1 MLKKCFLP
9 VGMVLA
15 AVLSWLLPQLGIRL
29 ESICGTTFFIVAIFV
44 ICGWQTDFG
53 ECKFD
58 RNLLKVFIFSCL
70 FSMAA
75 APWCGIALANLT
87 GMEPMAAAG
96 LAVIL
101 AMPPTL
107 SSGIVMTINAGGN
120 GLAAMLFT
128 VVYNLIG
135 VFTLP
140 WMLAWCLAGAGD
152 IDTNP
157 LKMFIKLM
165 LLVILP
171 FFAGFLGKH
180 FTGWK
185 LPKWSG
191 YIPST
196 CVILLAL
203 SFFSLAHDQMMK
215 FPLQMLAILAVIC
228 FVLRVGLLIGLWY
241 GGKLLK
247 ADRGIRL
254 AMIFTAGSKTLTISM
269 ATLAILDIGGG
280 SAMISCIIFYFIQV
294 FVDAVLSGKMTRQN
308 EKITQ

>member
-9 VGMVLA
+9 VGMILA
-15 AVLSWLLPQLGIRL
+15 AALSWLFPQLGIRL
-29 ESICGTTFFIVAIFV
+29 ESICGTAVFIVAIFV
-44 ICGWQTDFG
+44 ICGWQTNFG

-58 RNLLKVFIFSCL
+58 RKLLKVFIFSGL
-70 FSMAA
+70 FAMAA
-75 APWCGIALANLT
+75 VPWCGIALSRLAGLDAMT
-87 GMEPMAAAG
+87 AAG
-96 LAVIL
+96 LTVIL

-107 SSGIVMTINAGGN
+107 SSGIVMATNAGGN

-128 VVYNLIG
+128 VVYNLAG

-140 WMLAWCLAGAGD
+140 WMLAWCLSGSGE

-157 LKMFIKLM
+157 WKMFTKLM

-171 FFAGFLGKH
+171 FFAGYLGKH
-180 FTGWK
+180 FSGKK

-203 SFFSLAHDQMMK
+203 SFFSLAHDQLQK
-215 FPLQMLAILAVIC
+215 FPLKMLLLVAIIACLLRLVLLA
-228 FVLRVGLLIGLWY
+228 GLWY
-241 GGKLLK
+241 GGMLLK
-247 ADRGIRL
+247 ADRGLRI

-269 ATLAILDIGGG
+269 ATLAILGIGGG
-280 SAMISCIIFYFIQV
+280 PAMISCILFYFIQV
-294 FVDAVLSGKMTRQN
+294 FIDAVLSGKMTRSVN
-308 EKITQ
+308 H

>member
-15 AVLSWLLPQLGIRL
+15 AIMAVLIPGLGIRL
-29 ESICGTTFFIVAIFV
+29 ENLCGTAVFIVAIFV

-58 RNLLKVFIFSCL
+58 RKLLNVFIFSGL
-70 FSMAA
+70 FSMAL
-75 APWCGIALANLT
+75 APWCGIGLARLT
-87 GMEPMAAAG
+87 GLDTMILAG

-107 SSGIVMTINAGGN
+107 SSGIVMTTNAGGN

-140 WMLAWCLAGAGD
+140 WMLAWCLAGAGN

-157 LKMFIKLM
+157 MKMFIKLM

-171 FFAGFLGKH
+171 FFAGYLAKRFSGK
-180 FTGWK
+180 K
-185 LPKWSG
+185 LPGWSG

-196 CVILLAL
+196 CVILLAI
-203 SFFSLAHDQMMK
+203 SFFSLANEQIK
-215 FPLQMLAILAVIC
+215 NFPLTMLLILAGVC
-228 FVLRVGLLIGLWY
+228 LLLRVGLLAGLWY
-241 GGKLLK
+241 GGALLK
-247 ADRGIRL
+247 ADRSIRT

-269 ATLAILDIGGG
+269 ATLAILNIGGG

-294 FVDAVLSGKMTRQN
+294 FIDAILSGKMTKERD
-308 EKITQ
+308 EK

>member
-9 VGMVLA
+9 VGMILA
-15 AVLSWLLPQLGIRL
+15 AALSWSFPQLGIRL
-29 ESICGTTFFIVAIFV
+29 ESICGTAVFIVAIFV

-58 RNLLKVFIFSCL
+58 RKLLNVFVFSGL
-70 FSMAA
+70 FAMAA
-75 APWCGIALANLT
+75 VPWCGIALSRIAGLDAMT
-87 GMEPMAAAG
+87 AAG
-96 LAVIL
+96 LTVIL

-107 SSGIVMTINAGGN
+107 SSGIVMATNAGGN

-140 WMLAWCLAGAGD
+140 WMLAWCLSGSGE

-157 LKMFIKLM
+157 WKMFTKLM

-171 FFAGFLGKH
+171 FFTGYLIKH
-180 FTGWK
+180 VSRKK

-203 SFFSLAHDQMMK
+203 SFFSLAHDQLQK
-215 FPLQMLAILAVIC
+215 FPLKMLLLVAIIA
-228 FVLRVGLLIGLWY
+228 GLLRLVLLAGLWY
-241 GGKLLK
+241 GGMLLK
-247 ADRGIRL
+247 ADRGLRI

-269 ATLAILDIGGG
+269 ATLAILGIGSGP
-280 SAMISCIIFYFIQV
+280 AMISCILFYFIQV
-294 FVDAVLSGKMTRQN
+294 FIDAVLSGKMT
-308 EKITQ
+308 KTTKH

>member
-9 VGMVLA
+9 VGMILA
-15 AVLSWLLPQLGIRL
+15 AALSWLFPQLGIRL
-29 ESICGTTFFIVAIFV
+29 ESICGTAVFIVAIFV
-44 ICGWQTDFG
+44 ICGWQTNFG

-58 RNLLKVFIFSCL
+58 RKLLKVFIFSGL
-70 FSMAA
+70 FAMAA
-75 APWCGIALANLT
+75 VPWCGIALSRLAGLDAMT
-87 GMEPMAAAG
+87 AAG
-96 LAVIL
+96 LTVIL

-107 SSGIVMTINAGGN
+107 SSGIVMATNAGGN

-128 VVYNLIG
+128 VVYNLAG

-140 WMLAWCLAGAGD
+140 WMLAWCLSGSGE

-157 LKMFIKLM
+157 WKMFTKLM

-171 FFAGFLGKH
+171 FFAGYLGKH
-180 FTGWK
+180 FSGKK

-203 SFFSLAHDQMMK
+203 SFFSLAHDQLQK
-215 FPLQMLAILAVIC
+215 FPLKMLLLVAIIACLLRLVLLA
-228 FVLRVGLLIGLWY
+228 GLWY
-241 GGKLLK
+241 GGMLLN
-247 ADRGIRL
+247 ADRGLRI

-269 ATLAILDIGGG
+269 ATLAILGIGGG
-280 SAMISCIIFYFIQV
+280 PAMISCILFYFIQV
-294 FVDAVLSGKMTRQN
+294 FIDAVLSGKMTRPVN
-308 EKITQ
+308 H